1 MTPRPCI
8 AGIAYAFAEQSR
20 SVAELGAAGLLTSDA
35 QVLERFGFAR
45 AHVAVAESPYELA
58 LDAARRV
65 LAARDVAPDSVDVV
79 IYGGTPGP
87 LSQIPAES
95 EWNAEL
101 LQTTARFRYPA
112 ARLQYELGLER
123 ATVLGLDQ
131 LACVTLFGAVRLARS
146 LCLSEGVQRVLCVAS
161 EFFPAAAGREA
172 IFNCVSD
179 AAVALLVEREG
190 VRNKIAA
197 MEHIT
202 KGYYWDSDALRDEI
216 VASYF
221 PTAVHTI
228 MRAVAN
234 AGWKPGDIDWVI
246 PHNVSHSSWEVLMR
260 LLPMPRARLWADNIA
275 PRGHALS
282 GDNFINL
289 CDALARGDIKA
300 GQKLVLFA
308 YGYGAH
314 WTALAVEA

>member
-20 SVAELGAAGLLTSDA
+20 SVGELGAAGLLTSDPEI
-35 QVLERFGFAR
+35 LERFGFER

-58 LDAARRV
+58 LTAARRV
-65 LAARDVAPDSVDVV
+65 LATRNVAPDSVDVL

-87 LSQIPAES
+87 LSQLPADA
-95 EWNAEL
+95 EWNAQL

-112 ARLQYELGLER
+112 SRLQYELGLER
-123 ATVLGLDQ
+123 ATVLGVDQ
-131 LACVTLFGAVRLARS
+131 LACVTLFGAVRLARA
-146 LCLSEGVQRVLCVAS
+146 LCITENVQRVLCVAS

-179 AAVALLVEREG
+179 AAVALLVERDG
-190 VRNKIAA
+190 DRNRIAGA
-197 MEHIT
+197 EHVT
-202 KGYYWDSDALRDEI
+202 KGYYWDSAALRDEI

-228 MRAVAN
+228 TRAVAN
-234 AGWKPGDIDWVI
+234 AGWKPADVAWVI

-260 LLPMPRARLWADNIA
+260 LLPLPRARLWADNIA

-289 CDALARGDIKA
+289 CDALERGDLKA